1 MKALTL
7 LSCLTLVG
15 CATGYQSQS
24 FTGGYSDFLQAPDV
38 ATITYRGNGYTDA
51 LRVVEMAA
59 LHCCD
64 VTLQHGYRYCVV
76 VGAGDLSRTSS
87 FTTPGYAYTSGSAF
101 GTYGGGFT
109 NVYGST
115 NTTYSPPIT
124 HTFYKPALALTIKM
138 GNDAAALAPLGVVI
152 NGIKAQPK
160 DAAFVGAS
168 LRQYLG
174 IQQ

>member
-15 CATGYQSQS
+15 CATGYQPQS

-38 ATITYRGNGYTDA
+38 ATITYRGNGYTDV

-64 VTLQHGYRYCVV
+64 VTLQHGYRYCVL

-101 GTYGGGFT
+101 GTYGGGFV
-109 NVYGST
+109 NVSSGWFRQCGLPCRIST
-115 NTTYSPPIT
+115 YCS
-124 HTFYKPALALTIKM
+124 KM
-138 GNDAAALAPLGVVI
+138 ARTRANGVLCAVRANWSGC
-152 NGIKAQPK
+152 NGA
-160 DAAFVGAS
+160 
-168 LRQYLG
+168 
-174 IQQ
+174 